1 MNPKGNQHPPK
12 MKLESQIHLESGERR
27 THNYGTQ
34 QPLSIQLGSIME
46 ILKINV
52 WEKQV
57 KDLNE
62 DVKKLKEMV
71 ENRKILN

>member
-1 MNPKGNQHPPK
+1 
-12 MKLESQIHLESGERR
+12 
-27 THNYGTQ
+27 
-34 QPLSIQLGSIME
+34 ME

-71 ENRKILN
+71 ENRKILNWKLQLILENPTPKIGKVTIDKSRALPD